1 MQPESWSK
9 YWWENVKKE
18 EPTDCWLAQMFI
30 TPEDEKIFLPK
41 DTSWL
46 IVTAPANVQII
57 VYGDGSELHPVDAE
71 KEDEKISVISGGAES
86 LENISARTGY
96 DQFAFMSPRYER
108 TFAFT
113 VDSTETDNEKY
124 EVFKNTSFHLVGVY
138 KNGLKAGQRVMEY
151 YVKNTENDYP
161 SPSKKKSP
169 VVLYGDYPDDVVDWY
184 VSVIGD
190 NYTEFFI
197 KFNID
202 TTPTS

>member
-71 KEDEKISVISGGAES
+71 KEDEKTQSDVS
-86 LENISARTGY
+86 LDAAN
-96 DQFAFMSPRYER
+96 
-108 TFAFT
+108 
-113 VDSTETDNEKY
+113 
-124 EVFKNTSFHLVGVY
+124 
-138 KNGLKAGQRVMEY
+138 
-151 YVKNTENDYP
+151 
-161 SPSKKKSP
+161 
-169 VVLYGDYPDDVVDWY
+169 
-184 VSVIGD
+184 
-190 NYTEFFI
+190 
-197 KFNID
+197 
-202 TTPTS
+202 